1 MFLLVCWVSVF
12 GLIKISDL
20 QVKKLGAFVA
30 ANIRL
35 IAVITESWCRR
46 SAISCGDIFLKGRGG
61 CTGV

>member
-35 IAVITESWCRR
+35 IAVIAQSSLVVTAS
-46 SAISCGDIFLKGRGG
+46 
-61 CTGV
+61 